1 MTDPNKLAGE
11 IVREVLMDASPAIL
25 IAEQKGADRNII
37 DVNDVFLDLLG
48 YDRSDLIGRTP
59 RTLLCPAENDY
70 QQVASMNHRLDTFGV
85 CEGVLSVRS
94 AKGPGL
100 PMSVQIVSRVEPGGV
115 QTLVYLCRPTD
126 SPEFDFKKTLYD
138 NGLLSR
144 AEKVAN
150 AGAWKISV
158 ADRGLSYSDNLLTLI
173 GASPEDNI
181 QKLAPRCV
189 SPATLR
195 RIWRAAWRC
204 DYQGVPFELDFDFKR
219 KDGEQRTG
227 RISGQPDTYYMEQST
242 GVVGVLLDT
251 TEVSRARQKGEDAEA
266 EHRDTMELVEVGL
279 FTREIK
285 TGDVRFNRLAAEII
299 GLDQESRFLTTAELS
314 ALVHADDFADLEANF
329 RRRCKSDETL
339 ESQVRIRG
347 KDGEYR
353 WFSVRSRGVLEA
365 DGSVVLSRGTIA
377 NIDHVKNTE
386 SALDSLQTQ
395 FQKAISATGVGIVHL
410 ADGVCQCSREI
421 AVMLQMGDQAFEV
434 DKNIWRARIH
444 PDDQETAKAP
454 FRGQDGLSIGDLVTT
469 QYRMRRESGDYFWI
483 ESRMEVDALAPDGAI
498 SGFSGV
504 VIDIDERVQAE
515 IEFRRLQM
523 KLDVGVRAAR
533 IGLFE
538 IDHES
543 RAVNFST
550 EIAQILGRPAE
561 AFTESIDWWIEQI
574 HPDDRAHVHAA
585 GCRHYDA
592 AEPFCIEYRLKRSDG
607 EYVWV
612 EARSTFEKDKNG
624 KPILLQG
631 ALISIDERKT
641 TELALKRL
649 EALFDIAAKSAKV
662 GVYEGDL
669 GEGKTAYSASVARI
683 LGLPE
688 KNLIQPKSW
697 WRERVHPDDLQTY
710 DEYARLR
717 EETDGQ
723 VTLDHRVRREDGSYI
738 WVEARTTLHV
748 SETGGKPHIV
758 GAILDI
764 DDRKRAELQLNE
776 LSERFDW
783 ARAAARVGLW
793 SWNAETDEAIWSP
806 ECVELLKLPPGTA
819 FELKTVMDHAHPDD
833 KDQAWSV
840 IKNVMLNG
848 EDTFTNRFRYIAP
861 DGEILW
867 LETIGRA
874 THDQTG
880 PVSIFGSLR
889 DVTHEAE
896 RALALEHAR
905 DAAEEAAAAKA
916 SFLATM
922 SHEIRTPLNA
932 VIGMTSLLMRTDLQ
946 PSQREYAETA
956 NTAGEH
962 LLCLVNDVLDLTK
975 LEADR
980 VELDSTAFD
989 LCEEIHRVAAMM
1001 RPVAR
1006 EKSLDLMLSL
1016 GGGLAG
1022 SYEGDPARLRQILLN
1037 LIGNAVKFTEA
1048 GEIRIAAAKTMEDRI
1063 RISVSDTGIGISEKA
1078 QRRLFDDFVQAD
1090 AGINRRYGGTG
1101 LGLSI
1106 CRRLVGLMD
1115 GEIGVES
1122 QPGEGSVFWFELP
1135 LKEIS
1140 DHRSDNADD
1149 LASATD
1155 GLRILAADDNAAN
1168 RLLLETILHQFGC
1181 NATVVEDGRQAADAA
1196 AGTAFD
1202 ILILDVE
1209 MPNLDGIG
1217 AVADI
1222 RSRQGP
1228 NSRKPILALTAHSGR
1243 RSELIRAGFDDALS
1257 KPFSATALAALL
1269 MKLSGAGETED
1280 AYSQNRETSI
1290 MSDYAAAPLVNQ
1302 STLEPLLN
1310 AAGPDVVRSIIDAF
1324 CEQADG
1330 LVDAID
1336 NAVSS
1341 ADQDQIRK
1349 TSHELKG
1356 CAANVGAGRVSAI
1369 ASDMEHKP
1377 AAEAAQMMPELK
1389 EAMAKTRPALKNFVR
1404 DAA

>member
-1 MTDPNKLAGE
+1 MIDPNELAGE
-11 IVREVLMDASPAIL
+11 IVRKVLVDTSPAIL
-25 IAEQKGADRNII
+25 IAEQNGPDRNIVE
-37 DVNDVFLDLLG
+37 VNDVFLDLLG

-70 QQVASMNHRLDTFGV
+70 QQVASMNHRLETFGV

-94 AKGPGL
+94 AKGPAL
-100 PMSVQIVSRVEPGGV
+100 PMSVQIVTRREPEGG
-115 QTLVYLCRPTD
+115 QTLVYMCRPTQTA
-126 SPEFDFKKTLYD
+126 EFDYKKALYD

-144 AEKVAN
+144 AEKVTN
-150 AGAWKISV
+150 AGAWKVSV
-158 ADRGLSYSDNLLTLI
+158 ADRALSYSDNLLTLI
-173 GASPEDNI
+173 GASPEHDI
-181 QKLAPRCV
+181 QKLVPRCV
-189 SPATLR
+189 SSDTLR

-204 DYQGVPFELDFDFKR
+204 ENRGVPFELDFEFTR
-219 KDGEQRTG
+219 ADGEPRTG
-227 RISGQPDTYYMEQST
+227 RISGQPDTYYQEQPT

-251 TEVSRARQKGEDAEA
+251 TEVSRAREMGEAAEA
-266 EHRDTMELVEVGL
+266 EHRDTLQLVEVGL

-285 TGDVRFNRLAAEII
+285 TGDVHFNRLAAEIV
-299 GLDQESRFLTTAELS
+299 GLDPGTRYLTTKDLTK
-314 ALVHADDFADLEANF
+314 LVHPDDLAEVEANF
-329 RRRCKSDETL
+329 RRRSKSDETL
-339 ESQVRIRG
+339 ESQARIRG
-347 KDGEYR
+347 KNGEYH
-353 WFSVRSRGVLEA
+353 WFSIRSRGVIEA
-365 DGSVVLSRGTIA
+365 DGSVALSRGTIA
-377 NIDHVKNTE
+377 NIDHIKKTE
-386 SALDSLQTQ
+386 TALSTLETQ
-395 FQKAISATGVGIVHL
+395 FQKAISATGVGVIHF
-410 ADGVCQCSREI
+410 ADGVCRCSREI
-421 AVMLQMGDQAFEV
+421 AIMLEMGEDAFEV
-434 DKNIWRARIH
+434 DKNIWRSHIH
-444 PDDQETAKAP
+444 PDDQEKAKSP
-454 FRGQDGLSIGDLVTT
+454 FRRPEDLNVGDLITT
-469 QYRMRRESGDYFWI
+469 QYRMRRQSGDYIWI
-483 ESRMEVDALAPDGAI
+483 ESRMEIDALAPDGSI
-498 SGFSGV
+498 VGFSGV

-515 IEFRRLQM
+515 NELKRLQM
-523 KLDVGVRAAR
+523 KLDVGVRSAR

-538 IDHES
+538 IDHQTRS
-543 RAVNFST
+543 VNFST
-550 EIAQILGRPAE
+550 EIAQTLGRPPE
-561 AFTESIDWWIEQI
+561 SFTESIEWWISQI
-574 HPDDRAHVHAA
+574 HPDDQAHVRAI
-585 GCRHYDA
+585 GRQHYNE
-592 AEPFCIEYRLKRSDG
+592 AEPFCVEYRLKRADG

-612 EARSTFEKDKNG
+612 EVRSTFEKDGDG
-624 KPILLQG
+624 KPVLLQG

-649 EALFDIAAKSAKV
+649 EALFDIAAKSANV

-669 GEGKTAYSASVARI
+669 GAGKTAYSASVARI

-688 KNLIQPKSW
+688 ENLIRPKSW
-697 WRERVHPDDLQTY
+697 WRNRVHPDDMAKY

-717 EETDGQ
+717 ETTDGQ

-748 SETGGKPHIV
+748 SESGGKPHIV
-758 GAILDI
+758 GAIMDI

-793 SWNAETDEAIWSP
+793 SWNAETDEAVWSP
-806 ECVELLKLPPGTA
+806 ECVELLKLPSGTA
-819 FELKTVMDHAHPDD
+819 FELSTVMDRAHPDD
-833 KDQAWSV
+833 MDQAWSV
-840 IKNVMLNG
+840 IKDVMHRG
-848 EDTFTNRFRYIAP
+848 EDTFTSRFRYIAP
-861 DGEILW
+861 DGEIIW

-874 THDQTG
+874 THSKDG

-889 DVTHEAE
+889 DVTHETE
-896 RALALEHAR
+896 RALALEQAR

-946 PSQREYAETA
+946 PTQREYAETA

-989 LCEEIHRVAAMM
+989 LGDEIHRVAAMM
-1001 RPVAR
+1001 RPVAQ
-1006 EKSLDLMLSL
+1006 EKSLDFTVNVSSD
-1016 GGGLAG
+1016 LAE
-1022 SYEGDPARLRQILLN
+1022 SYEGDPARIRQILLN
-1037 LIGNAVKFTEA
+1037 LIGNAVKFTEQ
-1048 GEIRIAAAKTMEDRI
+1048 GEIRVSAVKTMEDRLH
-1063 RISVSDTGIGISEKA
+1063 ISVSDTGIGISEKA

-1106 CRRLVGLMD
+1106 CRRLVKLMD

-1122 QPGEGSVFWFELP
+1122 LPGKGSAFWFELP
-1135 LKEIS
+1135 LEEVS
-1140 DHRSDNADD
+1140 VNPAEGGAD
-1149 LASATD
+1149 LSSGTD
-1155 GLRILAADDNAAN
+1155 DLRILAADDNAAN

-1181 NATVVEDGRQAADAA
+1181 DATVVEDGRQAADVA
-1196 AGTAFD
+1196 AGTPFD
-1202 ILILDVE
+1202 VLILDVE

-1217 AVADI
+1217 AVKEI
-1222 RSRQGP
+1222 RSQQGP
-1228 NSRKPILALTAHSGR
+1228 NSRQPILALTAHSGR

-1280 AYSQNRETSI
+1280 TYSHNREVSI
-1290 MSDYAAAPLVNQ
+1290 MSDHAAAPLVNK

-1330 LVDAID
+1330 LVDSIE
-1336 NAVSS
+1336 NAVESG
-1341 ADQDQIRK
+1341 DQEQIRK

-1369 ASDMEHKP
+1369 ASDIEHKP
-1377 AAEAAQMMPELK
+1377 ANEAAQMMPALR
-1389 EAMAKTRPALKNFVR
+1389 EAMTETRPALKDFVQS
-1404 DAA
+1404 AA